1 MKTIT
6 NIHIGDFLNYFNKSL
21 FITAVFV
28 LSACN
33 SNVLAYEKISKHYVY
48 QSANEISDP
57 NFQTNKHA
65 SIKLVTPFFKQFY
78 DLGVEDKKN
87 EISKEDYEKKLSY
100 LSSNEFINNIESR
113 DQFISK
119 EVHVE
124 TKRVENE
131 SARQKKILINSILTA
146 YKAGYHG

>member
-6 NIHIGDFLNYFNKSL
+6 NSNTGDFVNNFNRLL
-21 FITAVFV
+21 FIKAIFV

-33 SNVLAYEKISKHYVY
+33 SNVLPYEKISKHYVY
-48 QSANEISDP
+48 QSANESSDP

-65 SIKLVTPFFKQFY
+65 SIKLMTPFFKQFY

-87 EISKEDYEKKLSY
+87 KISKEDYEKKLSY

-113 DQFISK
+113 EQFVSE

-131 SARQKKILINSILTA
+131 STHQKKIMIDSILTA